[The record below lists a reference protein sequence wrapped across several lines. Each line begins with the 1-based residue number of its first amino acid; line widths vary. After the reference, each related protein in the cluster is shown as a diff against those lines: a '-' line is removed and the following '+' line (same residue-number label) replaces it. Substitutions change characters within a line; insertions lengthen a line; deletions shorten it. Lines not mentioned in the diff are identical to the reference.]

1 MTVLMV
7 VPLVIWVGL
16 FLYILRV
23 DIQLHH
29 LEQQDKEHDDL

>member
-7 VPLVIWVGL
+7 VPLVIWIGL

-23 DIQLHH
+23 DFRLHH